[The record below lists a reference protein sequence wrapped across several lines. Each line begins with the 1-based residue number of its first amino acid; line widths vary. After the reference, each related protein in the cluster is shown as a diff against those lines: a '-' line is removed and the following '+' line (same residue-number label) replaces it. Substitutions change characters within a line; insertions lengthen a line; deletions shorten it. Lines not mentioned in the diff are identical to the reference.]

1 MYEDLADTDL
11 LTLARANAD
20 AFGAFY
26 RRHAEDLLGYFVRR
40 TFDPESAA
48 ELTAETFAQALA
60 SVGRF
65 RDRGVGGAAWL
76 YSIAKHQLSHFRR
89 RGAVDARARR
99 RLALP
104 DRSLSPEDQ
113 ERIEEMIDSADVRRA
128 ISEAFSE
135 LTEEHRRALTLRV
148 LEGRPYVEVAAELDC
163 TEQAARQRVSRAL
176 RRLGTLAAEH
186 GLERPSVEVEGTN
199 A

>member
-1 MYEDLADTDL
+1 VYEGLADTDL
-11 LTLARANAD
+11 LTLARTNPE

-48 ELTAETFAQALA
+48 ELTAETFAQAISSL
-60 SVGRF
+60 GRF
-65 RDRGVGGAAWL
+65 RDQGVGGAAWL
-76 YSIAKHQLSHFRR
+76 YAIARHQLSHFRR

-99 RLALP
+99 RMAMP

-113 ERIEEMIDSADVRRA
+113 ERIEEMIDTADVRRA
-128 ISEAFSE
+128 VSEAFSE
-135 LTEEHRRALTLRV
+135 LSEEHRRALTLRV
-148 LEGRPYVEVAAELDC
+148 LDGRPYSEVAAELDC
-163 TEQAARQRVSRAL
+163 TEQAARARVSRAL
-176 RRLGTLAAEH
+176 RRLGALAAEH
-186 GLERPSVEVEGTN
+186 GVERPSVEVGGGG